1 MGRRAVLLLLL
12 ACWLLVLLDVSPA
25 ALSKER
31 SRRQR
36 TTPTVR
42 NLMPVFMT
50 RRDDKVKHCGAPYRM
65 NWKIVSPCSS
75 TDPTSIHRV
84 TVT

>member
-1 MGRRAVLLLLL
+1 MRRRAVLLLLL

-50 RRDDKVKHCGAPYRM
+50 RRQSQTVWRPLPYELE
-65 NWKIVSPCSS
+65 ICEPLQQ
-75 TDPTSIHRV
+75 HRSHV
-84 TVT
+84 DT